1 MSNWIKRLFKRD
13 SNTAHVLPDYARL
26 YFENLR
32 GEYNSIPPTTLAN
45 NLEIQEIIDKIL
57 AKDKTARHGSIPAKD
72 NPPRDE
78 SILEKDKTQLEWND
92 LYTFDLSLAKLQPL
106 EKLPRIAW
114 NLRSRYRE
122 VAGLREY
129 EAYLAS
135 KPPELAPAAGE
146 ADLRADI
153 EFLLNQLHLRYSM
166 TPIHE
171 SVRDWLSK
179 AVTVITLIG
188 LFVIIAFALLANNEI
203 AQDYIRP
210 TTFLV
215 FLIVGAMG
223 GLVSMQQRFQSVSS
237 EGDPIHNIS
246 ELARGWFSIFLSPI
260 SGAIFA
266 AVLYFAISGKL
277 LDGALFPEILT
288 PRENGGFISF
298 IQESVPKDGVAFA
311 KLMIWSFIAGFA
323 ERFVPDTLSRFVE
336 KQQTTNAGTT

>member
-1 MSNWIKRLFKRD
+1 MSNWLTKIFKRD
-13 SNTAHVLPDYARL
+13 PATAHILPDYALL
-26 YFENLR
+26 YFEHLQ
-32 GEYNSIPPTTLAN
+32 GEYQSIQPSILAVNS
-45 NLEIQEIIDKIL
+45 EIRDKIDTII
-57 AKDKTARHGSIPAKD
+57 AKYKAADKTP
-72 NPPRDE
+72 
-78 SILEKDKTQLEWND
+78 LEWND
-92 LYTFDLSLAKLQPL
+92 LYTFDLSLAKLQPQA
-106 EKLPRIAW
+106 KLARIAW
-114 NLRSRYRE
+114 NLRSRYRD

-135 KPPELAPAAGE
+135 KPPELAPATTE

-166 TPIHE
+166 SPAHE

-188 LFVIIAFALLANNEI
+188 LLVIIAFVLLANNGI
-203 AQDYIRP
+203 AQSYINP
-210 TTFLV
+210 TPFMV
-215 FLIVGAMG
+215 VLIVGAMG

-277 LDGALFPEILT
+277 LDGALFPEIVQSG
-288 PRENGGFISF
+288 NGRFVSF
-298 IQESVPKDGVAFA
+298 IQESVPANGMAFA

-336 KQQTTNAGTT
+336 KQQITNTGTT

>member
-1 MSNWIKRLFKRD
+1 MFDWIRRIFGR
-13 SNTAHVLPDYARL
+13 NIPPAHILPDYARL

-32 GEYNSIPPTTLAN
+32 GEYQSLTPTQVAAHP
-45 NLEIQEIIDKIL
+45 QVVEIIERIL
-57 AKDKTARHGSIPAKD
+57 AKDNIA
-72 NPPRDE
+72 
-78 SILEKDKTQLEWND
+78 LEWND
-92 LYTFDLSLAKLQPL
+92 LYTFDLSLAKLQSL
-106 EKLPRIAW
+106 AKLPRIAW
-114 NLRSRYRE
+114 NLRSRYRD

-135 KPPELAPAAGE
+135 KPPELAPNAGANE

-171 SVRDWLSK
+171 SVRDRLSK
-179 AVTVITLIG
+179 AVTVIILVG
-188 LFVIIAFALLANNEI
+188 LFVVIAFVLLANNPYS
-203 AQDYIRP
+203 QDYIRP
-210 TTFLV
+210 ATFIIV
-215 FLIVGAMG
+215 LIVGAMG
-223 GLVSMQQRFQSVSS
+223 GLVSMQQRFQSVSN

-277 LDGALFPEILT
+277 LEGALFPII
-288 PRENGGFISF
+288 NQGGEGSGRFVFF
-298 IQESVPKDGVAFA
+298 IQETVPKDGVAFA

-323 ERFVPDTLSRFVE
+323 ERFVPDTLSRFVQ
-336 KQQTTNAGTT
+336 KQETTSAGTT